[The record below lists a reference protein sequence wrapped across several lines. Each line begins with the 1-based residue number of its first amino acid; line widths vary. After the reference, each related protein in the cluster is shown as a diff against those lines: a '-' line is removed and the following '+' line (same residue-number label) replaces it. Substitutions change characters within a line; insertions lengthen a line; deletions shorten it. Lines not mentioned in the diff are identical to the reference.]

1 MIVVRLLGRDDTVG
15 CPVQYLAAIGRIR
28 QTALQKIRL
37 TAIHKIWQTALLLC
51 KA

>member
-15 CPVQYLAAIGRIR
+15 CPVQYLAAIGSIR
-28 QTALQKIRL
+28 QTALQKIPQ
-37 TAIHKIWQTALLLC
+37 TAIHKIRQTALQHC